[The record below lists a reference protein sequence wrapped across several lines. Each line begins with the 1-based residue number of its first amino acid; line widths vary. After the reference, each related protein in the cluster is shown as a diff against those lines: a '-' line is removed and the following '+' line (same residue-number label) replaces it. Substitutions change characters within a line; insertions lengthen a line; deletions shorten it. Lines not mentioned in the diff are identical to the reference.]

1 MEPNIYTWGKKK
13 QQHIKLYSTRTKG
26 EKKDLQE
33 CKSSCLCCL
42 QEIFIDVAE
51 LKWLVVTSVASGFAL
66 APKERQSLE
75 HLVCLF
81 LNVQNKKK
89 RAAGLQGQ
97 LSWLQNSQ
105 ISLASSP
112 GFISVKFHISL
123 LCMSETGS
131 KATDFN
137 VILWR
142 KLHSS

>member
-66 APKERQSLE
+66 APKERQRLE

-89 RAAGLQGQ
+89 KSCWASRTTQLATKLLDKPGQ
-97 LSWLQNSQ
+97 LPRFYFSE
-105 ISLASSP
+105 ISH
-112 GFISVKFHISL
+112 FTFMCV
-123 LCMSETGS
+123 
-131 KATDFN
+131 
-137 VILWR
+137 
-142 KLHSS
+142 